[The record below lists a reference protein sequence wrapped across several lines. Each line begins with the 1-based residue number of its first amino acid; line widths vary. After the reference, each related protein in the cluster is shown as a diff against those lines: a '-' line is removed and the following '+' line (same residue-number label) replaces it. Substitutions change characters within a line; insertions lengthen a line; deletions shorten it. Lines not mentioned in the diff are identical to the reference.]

1 MISTP
6 ILKLPHILKSK
17 MPYITCDQLAYL
29 LKNPK
34 SSPYDNLI
42 LLDAR
47 SPFEFENCHIK
58 TALNVIYPSQIKKIL
73 DDCSNK
79 NACGICYC
87 QLSQSRGPKLFQN
100 VRSFDCEKN
109 ADHYPNLSLPQLFIL
124 NGGFSEFY
132 KNYPSLCIG
141 GRCETDNDTFSIKMN

>member
-6 ILKLPHILKSK
+6 ILKLPHILKNK

-73 DDCSNK
+73 DDFYEINVIFYIFNIFVIYWIGFCVFVVF
-79 NACGICYC
+79 
-87 QLSQSRGPKLFQN
+87 LLF
-100 VRSFDCEKN
+100 
-109 ADHYPNLSLPQLFIL
+109 
-124 NGGFSEFY
+124 
-132 KNYPSLCIG
+132 
-141 GRCETDNDTFSIKMN
+141 